1 MTARVIRATKPMI
14 ELAAERLRAGG
25 LVAMPT
31 ETVYGLA
38 ADASNDEAVRQV
50 FICKR
55 RPIDNPLIVHV
66 ADVEQARPYAS
77 QWSEACDALAKRFWP
92 GPLTLVVPK
101 TDLASDYVT
110 AGHPT
115 VALRSPAHEVAL
127 ELIRTTDRALVAP
140 SANQSGRLS
149 ATRVEHVIE
158 EFPQDMFPI
167 LEGGP
172 CTYGIESTVL
182 ALSDE
187 TPVVLRP
194 GAVTLDELREV
205 LPRVEATVI
214 GEQIASPG
222 TALRHYAPRTPAILV
237 RTDELDERVAEI
249 EIPAVVLSIGPR
261 EPCPPHGVIS
271 MPEDAAGYAHE
282 LYGALREADER
293 HPAVILVEMPP
304 LSGGL
309 WRAVNDRLR
318 RACVERA

>member
-1 MTARVIRATKPMI
+1 MTARLIEPTEPMI

-25 LVAMPT
+25 LVAIPT

-38 ADASNDEAVRQV
+38 ADATNDEAVRKV
-50 FICKR
+50 YIAKR

-66 ADVEQARPYAS
+66 AEIEQARPFAS
-77 QWSEACDALAKRFWP
+77 EWSDECNALAERFWP
-92 GPLTLVVPK
+92 GPLTLVVPR
-101 TDLASDYVT
+101 TNRVSDYAT
-110 AGHPT
+110 AGYPT

-127 ELIRTTDRALVAP
+127 NLIRVTDRALVAP
-140 SANQSGRLS
+140 SANQSGHVS
-149 ATRVEHVIE
+149 TTKAEHVME

-167 LEGGP
+167 LDGGP

-182 ALSDE
+182 DLSDE

-214 GEQIASPG
+214 GEQVASPG
-222 TALRHYAPRTPAILV
+222 TDLRHYSPRTPAVLV
-237 RTDELDERVAEI
+237 RTDELDERMTETEV
-249 EIPAVVLSIGPR
+249 PAVVLSLGPR
-261 EPCPPHGVIS
+261 EACAPHGVIT
-271 MPEDAAGYAHE
+271 MPEDASAYAHR
-282 LYGALREADER
+282 LYDALREADER

-318 RACVERA
+318 RACIERV